1 MAEKKITKA
10 KSPSSPKKSAGSANA
25 SGNMNAGN
33 ASGSTNS
40 SSANASGNVNPNTIL
55 PADTT
60 PVSTSDMVG
69 GTARNSVIEGNET
82 INIDDIRQRA
92 YELYEERGGVPGN
105 DAEDWF
111 RAEQEV
117 RSRRNGSARNQD
129 DKRSA

>member
-1 MAEKKITKA
+1 MAEKKTTRA
-10 KSPSSPKKSAGSANA
+10 KSPSSPKKSAGSTNANATA
-25 SGNMNAGN
+25 SGNTGN
-33 ASGSTNS
+33 S
-40 SSANASGNVNPNTIL
+40 NVNPNTTFA
-55 PADTT
+55 ADTQ

-82 INIDDIRQRA
+82 INIDDVRQRA
-92 YELYEERGGVPGN
+92 YELYEERGGQPGN

-117 RSRRNGSARNQD
+117 RSRRNGNARND